1 MGQRLRAFT
10 LTFFRASEAIVGL
23 PIWNQSIGI
32 GRISVHLV
40 GLRVGWIGS
49 ANVRTFVPIQPQ
61 PLEILQQLSFVAR
74 LTAFDVGVFDAKYER
89 TVLLPRKKPVEERR
103 SNIPDVELPGGR
115 GSKTDANFSFLSHC
129 FDVNKKA
136 VISIGTSNV

>member
-32 GRISVHLV
+32 GRISIHLV
-40 GLRVGWIGS
+40 RLPVGWIGS
-49 ANVRTFVPIQPQ
+49 ANVRTFFPIQPQ

-74 LTAFDVGVFDAKYER
+74 LTAFDVGVFDAKYKCTE
-89 TVLLPRKKPVEERR
+89 LLPRKTPVEARR
-103 SNIPDVELPGGR
+103 SDIPDVELPAER
-115 GSKTDANFSFLSHC
+115 GSTTH
-129 FDVNKKA
+129 
-136 VISIGTSNV
+136 

>member
-10 LTFFRASEAIVGL
+10 LQFFRRTEAIVGL
-23 PIWNQSIGI
+23 PILNQSIGI
-32 GRISVHLV
+32 GPISIHLV
-40 GLRVGWIGS
+40 RRPVGGIAS

-89 TVLLPRKKPVEERR
+89 TVLLPRKKHVEGPGPTFREGR
-103 SNIPDVELPGGR
+103 LPAGR
-115 GSKTDANFSFLSHC
+115 WSKRA
-129 FDVNKKA
+129 
-136 VISIGTSNV
+136 G